1 MTLLISLLVKKI
13 IQRMNCRV
21 TTEDEKMKIKKL
33 LNLNMKI
40 TVIMKENKRKEK
52 SVVIAMITVTSP
64 VVKEMK

>member
-1 MTLLISLLVKKI
+1 
-13 IQRMNCRV
+13 V